1 MIDYKDYESFT
12 SKKEEWKRFKTDGI
26 ESNYEI
32 SSYGVMFEILLLGNN
47 CEFILIIREVDI
59 QE

>member
-32 SSYGVMFEILLLGNN
+32 SSYGVMFEILLPYYHHHQQKL
-47 CEFILIIREVDI
+47 RYDS
-59 QE
+59 